1 MIPSPANNS
10 VPTTK
15 LSNGVTVANFS
26 SPHAFV
32 FTDGSILNP
41 CHADRS
47 KWLMLRADEVESP
60 GIKGTTD
67 IELTFVM
74 SDEVQQAIEGLQK
87 VEEIDIV
94 IVPLPVMKSMV
105 AAGLDIGKCRSI
117 RMADRIT
124 KTTHIDRWCKS

>member
-1 MIPSPANNS
+1 
-10 VPTTK
+10 
-15 LSNGVTVANFS
+15 
-26 SPHAFV
+26 
-32 FTDGSILNP
+32 LNP

-74 SDEVQQAIEGLQK
+74 SDEVQEALASLQK
-87 VEEIDIV
+87 VEDIDIV
-94 IVPLPVMKSMV
+94 VVPLPVMKSMV
-105 AAGLDIGKCRSI
+105 AAGIEIGKCRSI